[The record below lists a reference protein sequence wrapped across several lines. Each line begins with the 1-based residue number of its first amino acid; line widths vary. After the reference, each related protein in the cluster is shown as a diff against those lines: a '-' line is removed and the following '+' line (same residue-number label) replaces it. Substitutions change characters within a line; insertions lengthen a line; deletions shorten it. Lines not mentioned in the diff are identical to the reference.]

1 MASDLRAIAHRGMAQ
16 GLPPTLRHQAEVVLR
31 TDSRAMSLA
40 TRLFGTSAPRMAEQ
54 YVSQVEMFFS
64 ALSWYLGQHPERA
77 QSLLTEKK

>member
-1 MASDLRAIAHRGMAQ
+1 VQAVVILRFAESRDADGQPVM
-16 GLPPTLRHQAEVVLR
+16 RHQAEVVLR

-77 QSLLTEKK
+77 QSLLTERK